1 MTCILSEFSNYIL
14 RALQGNC
21 KWHSQGQIR
30 KFHPSCMVR
39 DHNQIKLEGIKDSTF
54 FLFFSYSHM
63 TSAEK
68 KRMGQT
74 DPWREHVLAK
84 SLPLGEGVIL
94 AGYEV
99 QDGRKSSE
107 SPSYMD

>member
-1 MTCILSEFSNYIL
+1 
-14 RALQGNC
+14 
-21 KWHSQGQIR
+21 
-30 KFHPSCMVR
+30 
-39 DHNQIKLEGIKDSTF
+39 
-54 FLFFSYSHM
+54 M

-107 SPSYMD
+107 SPSYMDWNSV